1 MPLPHFLLLIFM
13 VILAA
18 AVTLWA
24 SMAAGI
30 PLLSLLLVA
39 LTGAVLVHFSI
50 RNGRDQDG

>member
-30 PLLSLLLVA
+30 PLLPLLLIA
-39 LTGAVLVHFSI
+39 LTGAVLLHFST